1 MSNENKETPE
11 TGGDLDDLD
20 SAFDEA
26 LSILSDA
33 NAKVTEVL
41 ETMDN
46 PEAISI
52 GAEVDDDG
60 NIHEGDDDV
69 EAAANAETETAETEP
84 SEQ

>member
-1 MSNENKETPE
+1 MSKEHEEKPE
-11 TGGDLDDLD
+11 AGGDLDDLD

-26 LSILSDA
+26 LAILSDA

-46 PEAISI
+46 PEAISK
-52 GAEVDDDG
+52 GAEIDEDG

-69 EAAANAETETAETEP
+69 EAAADVEIETAEAEP